1 MTAPGRMTMR
11 AREVGLALL
20 GVVIAFVVGAMMAA
34 ALGYPVG
41 GTYSALV
48 RYSIGS
54 GNKFAGTL
62 NNSVPLLL
70 TALSAAI
77 SFASGPVNLGQ
88 PGQVLI
94 GALSSV
100 FVGLHVSLPATF
112 QIPLLLAAGALGG
125 AAWSL
130 IAAFTR
136 KRFGMDE
143 FITTLMLNE
152 IARLLTD
159 WAISNPLQ
167 DRSAGSVTTKL
178 ISSRG
183 FLPVVMGKLNLS
195 VALAAVVLFVCAL
208 IFYKSR
214 AGYEWRTA
222 GRAPL
227 FARLGG
233 VAVDRNFSVV
243 MGLTGAL
250 SGLAGSVLLMAGPHR
265 FVKGLTGNYGWDGV
279 MIAVVAMNGLFACA
293 LYAFL
298 FSALQTGAIGM
309 QIRTDIPSEF
319 AQILQATIVLVGVA
333 ARGTL
338 TTTWAAIRARSVA
351 RKRSPS
357 HVPKQ
362 QS

>member
-1 MTAPGRMTMR
+1 MSDRMNIR
-11 AREVGLALL
+11 LRDFGLAIG
-20 GVVIAFVVGAMMAA
+20 GVVFAFAVGALLAA

-41 GTYSALV
+41 GTYSALI
-48 RYSIGS
+48 RYSVGS

-77 SFASGPVNLGQ
+77 AFASGPVNLGQ
-88 PGQVLI
+88 PGQVLM

-100 FVGLHVSLPATF
+100 FVGLHVSLPAAF
-112 QIPLLLAAGALGG
+112 QVPLLLGAGACGG

-130 IAAFTR
+130 LAAFAR

-152 IARLLTD
+152 IARLFAD
-159 WAISNPLQ
+159 WAISSPLQ

-183 FLPVVMGKLNLS
+183 FLPIVGSNINLS
-195 VALAAVVLFVCAL
+195 VPIAVVVLFLCVL
-208 IFYKSR
+208 LFSRSR

-233 VAVDRNFSVV
+233 VPVDRNFSIV

-279 MIAVVAMNGLFACA
+279 MIAVVAVNGLFGCA
-293 LYAFL
+293 LFALL

-338 TTTWAAIRARSVA
+338 QTTWAVFRARTLA
-351 RKRSPS
+351 RRRSLS
-357 HVPKQ
+357 HRPNPDL
-362 QS
+362 